1 MSPDAAS
8 DLDVFLRQALAEDV
22 GAGDVTS
29 NALLDAELRARGM
42 LRLREEGVVAGI
54 GAALR
59 VFELLEPGAAPV
71 EHAAEGEV
79 VGAGALVGEVRAS
92 ARAVLA
98 GERLALNLLGRL
110 SGIATL
116 TRRFV
121 HAVEG
126 TGVDIVDT
134 RKTTPLLRRLEKD
147 AVRAGGG
154 TNHRMGLY
162 DAVLVKDN
170 HLDLLGASGSAAGM
184 KAATEKARRGSPA
197 GMFVQIEART
207 AEEAVAAA
215 TAGADSILLDNFAPR
230 ELKSAVTRVRAAMQG
245 RRILL
250 EASGGITLRTARRYA
265 LAGVDRI
272 SIGALTHSADA
283 LDVTMEME
291 ALRRP

>member
-1 MSPDAAS
+1 MPLDVTS
-8 DLDVFLRQALAEDV
+8 DLDAFLRQALAEDV

-29 NALLDAELRARGM
+29 NALFEPELRARGT

-59 VFELLEPGAAPV
+59 VFELLEPGATV
-71 EHAAEGEV
+71 EEHAAEGEV
-79 VGAGALVGEVRAS
+79 VGAGALAGEVRAS
-92 ARAVLA
+92 ARTVLA

-126 TGVDIVDT
+126 TGVDVVDT

-154 TNHRMGLY
+154 INHRMGLY

-184 KAATEKARRGSPA
+184 KEATERVRRDAPA
-197 GMFVQIEART
+197 GLFVQIEART
-207 AEEAVAAA
+207 AEEAAAA
-215 TAGADSILLDNFAPR
+215 AAAGADSILLDNFSPR
-230 ELKSAVTRVRAAMQG
+230 ELKSAVPKVRAAVQR

-250 EASGGITLRTARRYA
+250 EASGGITLRTVRRYA
-265 LAGVDRI
+265 LTGVDRI
-272 SIGALTHSADA
+272 SIGALTHSAAA
-283 LDVTMEME
+283 LDVTMEIE
-291 ALRRP
+291 ALRRA